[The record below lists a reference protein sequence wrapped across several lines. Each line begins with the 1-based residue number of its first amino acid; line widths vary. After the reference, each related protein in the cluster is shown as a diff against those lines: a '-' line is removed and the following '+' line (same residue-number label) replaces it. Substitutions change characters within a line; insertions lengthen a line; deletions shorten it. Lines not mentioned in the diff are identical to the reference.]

1 MLHAA
6 GALAGD
12 RSSIDQIRSVAQ
24 QANDSGRFDA
34 VIHNAGVGYREPR
47 KITTAD
53 GLSHVFAI
61 NVLAPY
67 LPSRPARTCRA
78 GSGAG

>member
-1 MLHAA
+1 MAA
-6 GALAGD
+6 RRGGAGGRPVKHRPD
-12 RSSIDQIRSVAQ
+12 PVGGV